1 MWNFLSVCHLL
12 YLNQSFVF
20 LLFPIMNNQA
30 LRTILITIVATTAK
44 SSVPMLHQTKAKCAE
59 LDGLDQPV
67 SANRGLV

>member
-1 MWNFLSVCHLL
+1 MWSFVIVCHLFQL
-12 YLNQSFVF
+12 SQTFVF

-44 SSVPMLHQTKAKCAE
+44 SSVPMLNQTKAKGAE

-67 SANRGLV
+67 SVNRGLV

>member
-44 SSVPMLHQTKAKCAE
+44 SSVPMLNQTKAKGAE

-67 SANRGLV
+67 SVNRGLV